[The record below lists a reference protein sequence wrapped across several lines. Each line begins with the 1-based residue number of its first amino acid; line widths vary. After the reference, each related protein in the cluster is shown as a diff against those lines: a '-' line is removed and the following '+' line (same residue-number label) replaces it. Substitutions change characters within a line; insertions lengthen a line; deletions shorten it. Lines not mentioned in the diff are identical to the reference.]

1 MEISISELT
10 EAVKDDKAYYINFRE
25 RWNEVTQ
32 RVLKGLDNPPK
43 NFKGGFKKDDNS

>member
-1 MEISISELT
+1 MEVNIT
-10 EAVKDDKAYYINFRE
+10 EALKDDQRADYDNFRE

-43 NFKGGFKKDDNS
+43 NFKGGFKRNADS